1 MRLIPSTY
9 CQVFRSIYYDSAEL
23 LSTISHIQMLWFL
36 KWLQV
41 TSSGSLKGNYQHIPA
56 MSFSGNIISL
66 STAHVFAIRQD
77 YIELFL
83 ELPGEPLKRTLKE
96 GGSWQVPWTRSIE
109 SITLPWN
116 TRSLTSWCFCSNRW
130 VRPVSDACV
139 LVQIARIKIA
149 QQGEV
154 PLTRRTNRAQWIGS
168 RLQCMQFFTFMNL
181 EVHASTVEIVVT
193 LNNVIWLP
201 NDDFVRRLS
210 LL

>member
-1 MRLIPSTY
+1 MEYQEPYQL
-9 CQVFRSIYYDSAEL
+9 VFL
-23 LSTISHIQMLWFL
+23 LEM
-36 KWLQV
+36 
-41 TSSGSLKGNYQHIPA
+41 SG
-56 MSFSGNIISL
+56 
-66 STAHVFAIRQD
+66 
-77 YIELFL
+77 
-83 ELPGEPLKRTLKE
+83 
-96 GGSWQVPWTRSIE
+96 
-109 SITLPWN
+109 
-116 TRSLTSWCFCSNRW
+116 NRW

-201 NDDFVRRLS
+201 NDESDPTILDGDFLKVEIFHV
-210 LL
+210 

>member
-9 CQVFRSIYYDSAEL
+9 CQVFRSIYYDSAKL

-41 TSSGSLKGNYQHIPA
+41 TSSGSLRGNYQHIPA
-56 MSFSGNIISL
+56 MSFSQNIISL
-66 STAHVFAIRQD
+66 STAHVFAIGQD

-116 TRSLTSWCFCSNRW
+116 TRSLTSWCFCSRC
-130 VRPVSDACV
+130 PA
-139 LVQIARIKIA
+139 IALGQTSFRCMC
-149 QQGEV
+149 
-154 PLTRRTNRAQWIGS
+154 IGS
-168 RLQCMQFFTFMNL
+168 NCANKNCPGSALDKEN
-181 EVHASTVEIVVT
+181 EPGTV
-193 LNNVIWLP
+193 
-201 NDDFVRRLS
+201 D
-210 LL
+210 